1 VHILA
6 DPRLA
11 SLVYQPEER
20 PQGPLARPFF
30 YGQVR
35 PHILKLGGGYLP
47 TRSEAT
53 SGSGSGGMASDSG
66 ALAVWGYLLCGRHLL
81 SEKSLLAMT
90 DFGKGAAYDQW
101 GPGVSDQTNMGDGYP
116 VPALS
121 KGGWD
126 DGGYS
131 PRAFRH
137 QRASLPER

>member
-1 VHILA
+1 MHILA

-20 PQGPLARPFF
+20 PQGPLAPPFF

-53 SGSGSGGMASDSG
+53 SGSGPGGGASASG
-66 ALAVWGYLLCGRHLL
+66 ALALWGYLLCGRHLL
-81 SEKSLLAMT
+81 SERYLLAMT
-90 DFGKGAAYDQW
+90 DFGKGAPHDHYELNH
-101 GPGVSDQTNMGDGYP
+101 SDQTHMGDGYA

-121 KGGWD
+121 NGGWD
-126 DGGYS
+126 DGSYS
-131 PRAFRH
+131 PCAFRH
-137 QRASLPER
+137 HRAPLPER